1 MADYDYDFVI
11 IGGGPAGRRAAIQA
25 SKLGKSVAV
34 VDDQKLIGGVSV
46 HTGTLPSKTIRESV
60 LSVTGWRDQHF
71 KSRQP
76 RNGVQMMQDSI
87 NSRLSTTLGDEVDV
101 IDNQLARNNVEILK
115 GRAKFID
122 THKLAIQQNSQ
133 GKKTSFSVTADK
145 FLIAVG
151 TKPFRPKS
159 IPFNGTTV
167 IDSDSVAANLPMPR
181 SITVVGGGVIGL
193 EYATIF
199 STLDIPVTVVE
210 ARHQILEFIDR
221 DIVAN
226 FVHQLTE
233 RGISL
238 RLGRTID
245 KITLDDKNHPTIILD
260 DGRQLRSEML
270 LFTAGRVGSVDGL
283 GLEKVGIECDNRGRL
298 VVDKDTLQTSQPNIY
313 AAGDII
319 GFPALASTSMEQGRQ
334 AACHAF
340 GVPLSNGANS
350 FPLGIYS
357 IPEIASIGLSEDDAR
372 TQGYQVE
379 IGVARFQETSR
390 GHILGNCKG
399 ILKCI
404 FDLNDRKL
412 LGVHIVGEGATELIH
427 IGQAVINLDGGID
440 YLSDN
445 VFNFPTLAEAY
456 KVAALDAYNR
466 LPKPRL
472 RA

>member
-1 MADYDYDFVI
+1 MAKFDYDFVV

-60 LSVTGWRDQHF
+60 MSVTGWRDQHF

-76 RNGVQMMQDSI
+76 RNGVKAMQDSI
-87 NSRLSTTLGDEVDV
+87 NSRLSTTLGDEVEV
-101 IDNQLARNNVEILK
+101 IDSQLARNNVAILK
-115 GRAKFID
+115 GKAKFSGPN
-122 THKLAIQQNSQ
+122 KLAIEQNFQ
-133 GKKTSFSVTADK
+133 GKKTVFSVTADK

-159 IPFNGTTV
+159 IPFNGTTI
-167 IDSDSVAANLPMPR
+167 IDSDSVAANLSMPK
-181 SITVVGGGVIGL
+181 SIAVIGGGVIGL

-199 STLDIPVTVVE
+199 STLEIPVTVVE
-210 ARHQILEFIDR
+210 AREQILEFIDR

-226 FVHQLTE
+226 FVHQLSE

-245 KITLDDKNHPTIILD
+245 RIALNKNGHPTIVLD
-260 DGRQLRSEML
+260 DGRQIQSEML
-270 LFTAGRVGSVDGL
+270 LFTAGRVGAVDNL
-283 GLEKVGIECDNRGRL
+283 GLEKVGIECDSRGRL
-298 VVDKDTLQTSQPNIY
+298 VVDKDSLQTSQPNIY

-340 GVPLSNGANS
+340 GVPINTSRNS

-357 IPEIASIGLSEDDAR
+357 IPEIASIGLSEEDAR
-372 TQGYQVE
+372 KQGFQVE
-379 IGVARFQETSR
+379 IGIARFQETSR

-404 FDLNDRKL
+404 FNLHDGKL

-427 IGQAVINLDGGID
+427 IGQAVINLGGGID

-456 KVAALDAYNR
+456 KVSALDAYNR
-466 LPKPRL
+466 MPKPRL

>member
-87 NSRLSTTLGDEVDV
+87 NSRLSTTLGDEVEV

-298 VVDKDTLQTSQPNIY
+298 VVDKDTLQSSQPNIY

-399 ILKCI
+399 MLKCI

>member
-1 MADYDYDFVI
+1 MTDFDYDFVI

-25 SKLGKSVAV
+25 SKLGKSVAII
-34 VDDQKLIGGVSV
+34 DDQKLIGGVSV

-71 KSRQP
+71 KSGRQLGSSEAMK
-76 RNGVQMMQDSI
+76 NSI
-87 NSRLSTTLGDEVDV
+87 NSRLATTLGDEVEV
-101 IDNQLARNNVEILK
+101 IDSQLSRNNVTILN
-115 GRAKFID
+115 GTAKFSGPN
-122 THKLAIQQNSQ
+122 KVSVSRCVQ
-133 GKKTSFSVTADK
+133 GKRTSYSVTSEK

-151 TKPFRPKS
+151 TRPFRPNT

-167 IDSDSVAANLPMPR
+167 VDSDGIAANLPMPK
-181 SITVVGGGVIGL
+181 SIIVVGGGVIGL

-199 STLDIPVTVVE
+199 STLAIPVTVVE
-210 ARHQILEFIDR
+210 AREKILEFIDR

-226 FVHQLTE
+226 FVHQLSE

-238 RLGRTID
+238 RLGRKID
-245 KITLDDKNHPTIILD
+245 QISLDNSGHPNLVLD
-260 DGRQLRSEML
+260 DGRQLKSEML
-270 LFTAGRVGSVDGL
+270 LFTAGRVGAVDRL
-283 GLEKVGIECDNRGRL
+283 GLEKVGIEPDSRGRL
-298 VVDKDTLQTSQPNIY
+298 VVDQDTMQTSQSHIY

-340 GVPLSNGANS
+340 GVPILNSKNS
-350 FPLGIYS
+350 FPLGIYT
-357 IPEIASIGLSEDDAR
+357 IPEISSIGMSEDEAIEK
-372 TQGYQVE
+372 GYQVE
-379 IGVARFQETSR
+379 IGIARFQETSR

-399 ILKCI
+399 MLKCI

-427 IGQAVINLDGGID
+427 IGQAVINLQGGID
-440 YLSDN
+440 YLADT

-456 KVAALDAYNR
+456 KVAALDAHNR
-466 LPKPRL
+466 MPRL
-472 RA
+472 LLRA

>member
-1 MADYDYDFVI
+1 MSEFDYDLVI

-25 SKLGKSVAV
+25 SKLGKSVAI
-34 VDDQKLIGGVSV
+34 VDDQKKIGGVSV

-60 LSVTGWRDQHF
+60 LSVTGWRDQYF
-71 KSRQP
+71 RSGQQRD
-76 RNGVQMMQDSI
+76 GAAATLEAIS
-87 NSRLSTTLGDEVDV
+87 SRLAMTLCDEVEVIDSQLSRNNITTL
-101 IDNQLARNNVEILK
+101 K
-115 GRAKFID
+115 GKAKFVSPN
-122 THKLAIQQNSQ
+122 KLAVSQTVQ
-133 GKKTSFSVTADK
+133 GKKISYSVTAEK

-151 TKPFRPKS
+151 TKPYRPKQ
-159 IPFNGTTV
+159 IPFNGTT
-167 IDSDSVAANLPMPR
+167 ILDSDCIAANMPMPK
-181 SITVVGGGVIGL
+181 SIIIIGGGVIGL

-199 STLDIPVTVVE
+199 STLEIPVTVVE
-210 ARHQILEFIDR
+210 ARENILEFIDR
-221 DIVAN
+221 DIVSN
-226 FVHQLTE
+226 FSHQLSE

-238 RLGRTID
+238 RLGRSVD
-245 KITLDDKNHPTIILD
+245 KITLDKDGHPEVQLD
-260 DGRQLRSEML
+260 DGRQLRADML
-270 LFTAGRVGSVDGL
+270 LFTAGRVGAVNGL
-283 GLEKVGIECDNRGRL
+283 GLDKIGVFPDNRGRL
-298 VVDKDTLQTSQPNIY
+298 TVDPKTLQTTQPHIY

-319 GFPALASTSMEQGRQ
+319 GFPSLASTSMEQGRL

-340 GVPLSNGANS
+340 NHPICSSEHS

-357 IPEIASIGLSEDDAR
+357 IPEIASIGLSEEDAR
-372 TQGYQVE
+372 AKGLQVE

-399 ILKCI
+399 LLKCI

-427 IGQAVINLDGGID
+427 IGQAVLNLNGGID
-440 YLSDN
+440 YLSDT

-466 LPKPRL
+466 MPRPRL

>member
-11 IGGGPAGRRAAIQA
+11 MGGGPAGRRAAIQA

-399 ILKCI
+399 MLKCI

>member
-1 MADYDYDFVI
+1 MARYDYDFVI

-71 KSRQP
+71 KSRHH
-76 RNGVQMMQDSI
+76 RNCVKVMQESI
-87 NSRLSTTLGDEVDV
+87 NSRLSTTLGDEVEV
-101 IDNQLARNNVEILK
+101 IDSQLARNNVEILK
-115 GRAKFID
+115 GRAKFSGI
-122 THKLAIQQNSQ
+122 HKLAIQQNSQ

-151 TKPFRPKS
+151 TKPFRPKN
-159 IPFNGTTV
+159 IPFNGTSV
-167 IDSDSVAANLPMPR
+167 IDSDSVAANLPMPK
-181 SITVVGGGVIGL
+181 SITVIGGGVIGL

-199 STLDIPVTVVE
+199 STLEIPVTVVE
-210 ARHQILEFIDR
+210 ARERILEFIDR

-238 RLGRTID
+238 RLGRKID
-245 KITLDDKNHPTIILD
+245 KISLDDRNRPNIILD

-270 LFTAGRVGSVDGL
+270 LFTAGRVGAVDNL
-283 GLEKVGIECDNRGRL
+283 GLEKVGIECDSRGRL
-298 VVDKDTLQTSQPNIY
+298 VVDKNTLQTTQPNIY

-340 GVPLSNGANS
+340 GVPIRNPGNS

-357 IPEIASIGLSEDDAR
+357 IPEIASIGLSEEDAR
-372 TQGYQVE
+372 QKGYQVE

-399 ILKCI
+399 MLKCI

-427 IGQAVINLDGGID
+427 IGQAVINLNGGID